1 MHWLIY
7 GGLVWVALVGFFWC
21 VLAIAAR
28 ADRRDAQTAQR
39 NGHDAASTAPPTT
52 GRFAR
57 ARGRLRRGA
66 PGALNARLDP
76 DQALA
81 AAREIEAIGLRSLGD
96 PPRDRDG
103 A

>member
-39 NGHDAASTAPPTT
+39 NGHDAASTAPPSA
-52 GRFAR
+52 GRFGR
-57 ARGRLRRGA
+57 ARGRLRRGVRTRRPPGHRPSA
-66 PGALNARLDP
+66 P
-76 DQALA
+76 
-81 AAREIEAIGLRSLGD
+81 AAREIEAIRPRSLGD

>member
-21 VLAIAAR
+21 VLAMAAR
-28 ADRRDAQTAQR
+28 ADRRDARTGQR
-39 NGHDAASTAPPTT
+39 NGPGAASTAPPSA

-66 PGALNARLDP
+66 RGALNARPDP
-76 DQALA
+76 DQALP
-81 AAREIEAIGLRSLGD
+81 AARDIEAISLRGLGD